1 MIMMRFRP
9 LLWFIAAL
17 LPAQI
22 IDFESNGLHYKT
34 LTKSGVTVMFA
45 YLPAH
50 LKEYSIVQVSI
61 SNGSPIAWMVKPED
75 FSYKRQDG
83 TIWQAAPALAVVNSL
98 LAKASRHDVV
108 KLVTTYEAGLYGNT
122 NFQSRMFFRTPY
134 WASPGSIWNG
144 CRKSSFFSPM
154 IFWDGV
160 VSFYCPDWRSH
171 LHSFSCMH
179 ISLVGC
185 ARRSHWAH
193 LSYHF
198 FLHPITSWHVLICWP
213 SRSSSFGWLPSRQ
226 RPRTTGDLVFGSYH

>member
-9 LLWFIAAL
+9 LLWLVAAL
-17 LPAQI
+17 LPAQV

-83 TIWQAAPALAVVNSL
+83 TVSQAAPALAVVNSL

-108 KLVTTYEAGLYGNT
+108 KLVTTYESGIYGNT
-122 NFQSRMFFRTPY
+122 NFQST
-134 WASPGSIWNG
+134 NG
-144 CRKSSFFSPM
+144 YESRRQSALA
-154 IFWDGV
+154 DGV
-160 VSFYCPDWRSH
+160 STRIKAGAAASA
-171 LHSFSCMH
+171 
-179 ISLVGC
+179 IALVPTKLNSGESTDG
-185 ARRSHWAH
+185 AV
-193 LSYHF
+193 F
-198 FLHPITSWHVLICWP
+198 FPNSTKPLGPGTMLVHTGGEYFEFP
-213 SRSSSFGWLPSRQ
+213 SEGEPY
-226 RPRTTGDLVFGSYH
+226 TGK